1 MSSNVGVGPACEWAS
16 WHQKERAVGAGQ
28 RPIGDAL
35 GRLVRARQGLDS
47 QHRARDTGVGRGGDN
62 WGGNRGGTRERG
74 RRLTHGPQGDAGP
87 WASGLAG
94 RVSWV

>member
-1 MSSNVGVGPACEWAS
+1 VGELAPKGARGRGRAATNRRRAWAACQGAAGLGFPAS
-16 WHQKERAVGAGQ
+16 R
-28 RPIGDAL
+28 
-35 GRLVRARQGLDS
+35 
-47 QHRARDTGVGRGGDN
+47 RDTGVGRGGDN